1 MQSFKLFGFK
11 TIQMNGAIVF
21 TCNISVS
28 RIPTSNLPTIEG
40 MNIYQ
45 TDKPM
50 GKNKIIRETTQ
61 FTYTT
66 MSYIDHSRMQKE
78 LSLFLEQLAIDKI
91 KAKYQWAHPEEYISC
106 NGDRYLMEQD
116 LDF

>member
-1 MQSFKLFGFK
+1 MQKIKAFGFK
-11 TIQMNGAIVF
+11 TVQINGLLVF

-28 RIPTSNLPTIEG
+28 RIPNSNLPIIEG

-50 GKNKIIRETTQ
+50 GKNKLIKETTQ

-66 MSYIDHSRMQKE
+66 MSYSDHSRMQKE
-78 LSLFLEQLAIDKI
+78 LGLFLEQLAVDKI
-91 KAKYQWAHPEEYISC
+91 KNRFLWAHPEEIVYDYS
-106 NGDRYLMEQD
+106 E
-116 LDF
+116 DFNF

>member
-28 RIPTSNLPTIEG
+28 RIPNSNLPKIEG

-45 TDKPM
+45 TDKPF
-50 GKNKIIRETTQ
+50 GKNKLIKETTQ
-61 FTYTT
+61 FTYLTT
-66 MSYIDHSRMQKE
+66 DYSDHSRMQKE
-78 LSLFLEQLAIDKI
+78 LAIFLEQLAIDKI
-91 KAKYQWAHPEEYISC
+91 KSKFQWAHPEKYLVEM
-106 NGDRYLMEQD
+106 DRYLMEQD